1 MKSGLEWYFEITIS
15 AKRVS
20 STVLYV
26 CMTHHIGFESHWT
39 FVLHFCHCFPGGV
52 LSFIASLAGG
62 TVLDVWEFNPYPHHL
77 MTNAPGGVRGTP
89 LNDEE

>member
-1 MKSGLEWYFEITIS
+1 MEAVVLFSGTTNCCVL
-15 AKRVS
+15 ALRV
-20 STVLYV
+20 
-26 CMTHHIGFESHWT
+26 IGLF
-39 FVLHFCHCFPGGV
+39 FLHFCHGFLGGV